1 MPDGAPITHY
11 PVELRC
17 PRPARSTYMRF
28 LTPVAALI
36 VSLALLGCRSSPP
49 PSEESP
55 GVHVHAPGVNVDI
68 RTDK

>member
-1 MPDGAPITHY
+1 
-11 PVELRC
+11 
-17 PRPARSTYMRF
+17 MRV
-28 LTPVAALI
+28 LTPIAALI
-36 VSLALLGCRSSPP
+36 VSLALLGCRSAPPP

>member
-1 MPDGAPITHY
+1 
-11 PVELRC
+11 
-17 PRPARSTYMRF
+17 MRF